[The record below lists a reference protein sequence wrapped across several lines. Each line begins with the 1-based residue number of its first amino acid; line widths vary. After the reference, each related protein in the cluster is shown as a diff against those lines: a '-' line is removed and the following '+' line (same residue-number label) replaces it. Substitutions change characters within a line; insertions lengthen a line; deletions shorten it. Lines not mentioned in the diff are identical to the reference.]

1 MKTAMIKMM
10 GKKTKPTQYIIGG
23 VVAVIILGAWI
34 SIPLMSS
41 SSLDSSAGSG
51 NPFKTKT
58 ADVSSLGND
67 IPSEGGA
74 PGYSLS
80 GEMLSNPATSGENI
94 AASLFQSGPDEAGS
108 DGSGLDSGE
117 VLPDSAS
124 ADVSAPPSYDS
135 GSDAPDGDSES
146 SAGGG
151 KLSAMAS
158 ISGGNA
164 NSVTTGGK
172 YEKPFGTGSDKADLV
187 PISEQS
193 LKSKNMSAAEKRKAM
208 VAMLQNVDK
217 KSSRAARSANFDAA
231 GSGASSAFEKTAGGA
246 GNSNLDSGAERGAA
260 SSGISFSG
268 GATQN
273 LKANDPSL
281 NKNASTIP
289 EPKAAAKDDSED
301 ADKAMKKMLLEML
314 MSNVLGPMFGSLT
327 SGLFGGA
334 PKDGTGTGTGKDC
347 VTVNGKEY
355 CN

>member
-1 MKTAMIKMM
+1 MMKTAMIKMM
-10 GKKTKPTQYIIGG
+10 GKKTKPTQYVVGG

-41 SSLDSSAGSG
+41 SSLDSPAGSG
-51 NPFKTKT
+51 NMFKTKT

-108 DGSGLDSGE
+108 DESGLDSVE
-117 VLPDSAS
+117 VPPDSAS
-124 ADVSAPPSYDS
+124 ADVAAPPSYDS
-135 GSDAPDGDSES
+135 GSDASYGDSES

-158 ISGGNA
+158 LSGGNA

-193 LKSKNMSAAEKRKAM
+193 LKNKNMSAAEKRKAM
-208 VAMLQNVDK
+208 VAMLQNADK
-217 KSSRAARSANFDAA
+217 KSSRAARAANFDAA
-231 GSGASSAFEKTAGGA
+231 GSGASSAFEKIAGGA
-246 GNSNLDSGAERGAA
+246 GNSNLDSGVERGAVN
-260 SSGISFSG
+260 SGLAL
-268 GATQN
+268 GAAAQN

-289 EPKAAAKDDSED
+289 EPKAAAKDDSEE

-314 MSNVLGPMFGSLT
+314 MSNVLGPMFSSMA

-334 PKDGTGTGTGKDC
+334 PKVPEVAPTK
-347 VTVNGKEY
+347 
-355 CN
+355 